1 MSDSSI
7 SQLAAARPA
16 VLLRRAVG
24 YATGIDAAQS
34 PSPAVSV
41 ALDGTLL
48 ALAAGAIAAILGI
61 ALGGQPDDRPLLA
74 GLLGCVIGGAS
85 LAAAGS
91 RWGYKTVSALAILS
105 AIVGWPVLAISVEL
119 GSAGSGGVDGQAIVA
134 AIAISF
140 IVAFS
145 LSAVLR
151 PGLATLFLVV
161 FLAAEGA
168 AAGPN
173 QLHTS
178 NLIALAATAAAGSF
192 AISGRI
198 AIERMDQSRRQI
210 GYLTQRLT
218 VAGTLEETAA
228 AIAAEIADTGGFELV
243 LLSAYLPGGNVRH
256 LAHASSLPRQIPLEP
271 GRSVRPNRAEYL
283 RRRAYDEPWIDE
295 WEPTSNP
302 TDFISEMYEAGLR
315 TSLYVPIRHQG
326 SPIGLLAIGCGVGT
340 STLRLRRR
348 ALLEHSRT
356 GMVEAASLAGTL
368 LAPQIALYDD
378 ESAQVAVVRSL
389 IERRRYVPVFQPIVE
404 LRSGGVVGYEALTR
418 FPDGERPDVL
428 FEYAAR
434 IGVGQELEAA
444 TLQSA
449 VEAAAELRGNAYLS
463 VNVSPEFLLSG
474 TPARILRGVARPVA
488 VELTEHVPID
498 DYEAI
503 RIAAANFGRP
513 IRLVV
518 DDAGAGF
525 ASLRHVLELRP
536 DTVKLDLGLVR
547 HIDADPARQA
557 LVAGMVHF
565 AERGHFAL
573 VAEGVET
580 SEERETLVSLGVA
593 YGQGYLFGR
602 PMPIPSE
609 LLGEAVA

>member
-1 MSDSSI
+1 MTDSTI
-7 SQLAAARPA
+7 GQLATARPA
-16 VLLRRAVG
+16 VLLRRAVA
-24 YATGIDAAQS
+24 YATGIDEAAES
-34 PSPAVSV
+34 PSAGASV

-48 ALAAGAIAAILGI
+48 ALAAAAIGVMLAIALA
-61 ALGGQPDDRPLLA
+61 GQPENRPLLA
-74 GLLGCVIGGAS
+74 AMLGSVLAGAS
-85 LAAAGS
+85 LAAAAS
-91 RWGYKTVSALAILS
+91 RLGYKTVSAFAILTAILGWPLLAIC
-105 AIVGWPVLAISVEL
+105 LAL
-119 GSAGSGGVDGQAIVA
+119 GSAGSDGQAIVP
-134 AIAISF
+134 AIAVAF

-151 PGLATLFLVV
+151 PALAVLFLIL
-161 FLAAEGA
+161 FLAAEILA
-168 AAGPN
+168 SGPN
-173 QLHTS
+173 ELHTS
-178 NLIALAATAAAGSF
+178 NLIGVAATATAGLF
-192 AISGRI
+192 AVSGRM
-198 AIERMDQSRRQI
+198 AIERMAQSRRQI

-228 AIAAEIADTGGFELV
+228 AIAAEIADSGGFELV
-243 LLSAYLPGGNVRH
+243 LLSAYLPGGIVRH
-256 LAHASSLPRQIPLEP
+256 LAHASSLPHRIPLEP
-271 GRSVRPNRAEYL
+271 GRSLRPNRAEYL
-283 RRRAYDEPWIDE
+283 LERAYDEPWIDE

-302 TDFISEMYEAGLR
+302 TDFTSQMYEAGLR
-315 TSLYVPIRHQG
+315 TSLYVPVRHQG
-326 SPIGLLAIGCGVGT
+326 SPIGVLAIGCGLQT

-348 ALLEHSRT
+348 ALLEHART
-356 GMVEAASLAGTL
+356 GMVEAASLVGTL
-368 LAPQIALYDD
+368 LAPQIARYDD

-389 IERRRYVPVFQPIVE
+389 IERRRYVPVFQPIVDLE
-404 LRSGGVVGYEALTR
+404 SGSVVGYESLTR
-418 FPDGERPDVL
+418 FPDGERPDIL

-444 TLQSA
+444 TLESA
-449 VEAAAELRGNAYLS
+449 VEAAEALPGNAYLS

-474 TPARILRGVARPVA
+474 TPARILRRLARPVA
-488 VELTEHVPID
+488 VELTEHVKID

-536 DTVKLDLGLVR
+536 DTVKLDLALVR

-580 SEERETLVSLGVA
+580 VEERETLISLGVA

-602 PMPIPSE
+602 AMPVPSE
-609 LLGEAVA
+609 RSEEAAA